1 MSKTTNNYLLQAEH
15 AARMEAVAAITDN
28 LEELV
33 YEPGDLCFLRFRE
46 SEGAPDIRLLK
57 AARIM
62 RVETGHVL
70 VNLGDNERRWFDK
83 ADFARRYYEA
93 MFSIRCGPAGFNP
106 MSVPRET

>member
-15 AARMEAVAAITDN
+15 AARMDAVATVTDN

-70 VNLGDNERRWFDK
+70 LNLGDRRVWMEK
-83 ADFARRYYEA
+83 GEALRRYYDAVYEVSLVRGLN
-93 MFSIRCGPAGFNP
+93 FQSIPKK
-106 MSVPRET
+106 V